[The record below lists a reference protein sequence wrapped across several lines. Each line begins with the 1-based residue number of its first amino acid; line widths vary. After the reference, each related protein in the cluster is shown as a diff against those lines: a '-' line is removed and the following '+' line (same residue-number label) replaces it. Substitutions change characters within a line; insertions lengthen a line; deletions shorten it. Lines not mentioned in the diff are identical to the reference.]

1 MATLPAEQARP
12 AATDQYQV
20 TIVKYGTRQTVR
32 SDVYLNYHL
41 YGEPDG
47 PIGMDY
53 FFWLIRNT
61 SRTIVVDTGFSAA
74 GGGRRNRTTLL
85 DPGAA
90 FDALGVDRAAGPPV
104 VVTHAHYDHAGN
116 LDLFPA
122 SPLILAAAEYAF
134 WTGPYAD
141 RTLLHHSVE
150 DAEIAYLRRAG
161 RDGRLQTFENDVE
174 LAPGV
179 RVIRVG
185 GHTPGQSV
193 VTVDT
198 SDGPVLLAS
207 DSVHYYEEYQRN
219 MPFTQV
225 ASLVDMYAAFD
236 RIRAMLDTGEVR
248 HLVSGH
254 DPDTLARFTPVTG
267 ALAGLAATIGE
278 EC

>member
-1 MATLPAEQARP
+1 MSRAEGGDGDPLADR
-12 AATDQYQV
+12 YQV

-41 YGEPDG
+41 YDEPDG

-53 FFWLIRNT
+53 FFWLIRNAD
-61 SRTIVVDTGFSAA
+61 RTIVVDTGFSAA
-74 GGGRRNRTTLL
+74 GGDRRRRTSLL
-85 DPGAA
+85 APAAA

-104 VVTHAHYDHAGN
+104 VITHAHYDHTGN

-122 SPLILAAAEYAF
+122 SPVILAAAEYAF

-150 DAEIAYLRRAG
+150 DAEIAYLRRADREG
-161 RDGRLQTFENDVE
+161 RVRTFDTDVE

-193 VTVDT
+193 VTVNT
-198 SDGPVLLAS
+198 SDGVVLLAS
-207 DSVHYYEEYQRN
+207 DSVHYYEEFERS

-225 ASLVDMYAAFD
+225 ASLVDMYAAFE
-236 RIRAMLDTGEVR
+236 RVRAMLDSGEVR

-278 EC
+278 DC